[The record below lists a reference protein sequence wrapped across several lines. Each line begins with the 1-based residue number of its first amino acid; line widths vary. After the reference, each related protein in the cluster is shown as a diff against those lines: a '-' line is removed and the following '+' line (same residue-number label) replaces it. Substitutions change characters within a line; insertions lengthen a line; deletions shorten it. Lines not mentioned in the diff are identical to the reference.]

1 MEKKKEEIMNSGG
14 GSGGGGGGGGGYL
27 PFSDSMTGG
36 SLFDFCD
43 GEKLSVGF
51 MELLGVKNG
60 EFKDYCS
67 EVVNPPDTPN
77 SSSISSPSTDAADHD
92 ADGENPQQQ
101 HKPCNN
107 PLKVKRRKQKREK
120 GQRFAF
126 MTKSEVDHLE
136 DGYRWRKYGQKAVK
150 NSPFPRSYYRCT
162 NASCNVKKRVERSFV
177 DPTVVV
183 TTYEGQHTHP
193 SPILTRS
200 ALAIATPPPPSMLG
214 GGCVGVAP
222 IPWLKASNDTHAISH
237 QYIQNSTF
245 YPPQHST
252 VDYNR
257 SLIGAA
263 NMAGLLQDKR
273 LCNPNPA
280 FLADHGL
287 LQDVVPPHMLKQ
299 E

>member
-14 GSGGGGGGGGGYL
+14 GSGGGGGYL
-27 PFSDSMTGG
+27 PFSDSTTGG
-36 SLFDFCD
+36 SSFDFCD

-77 SSSISSPSTDAADHD
+77 SSSISSPSTDAADHE

-107 PLKVKRRKQKREK
+107 PLKVKRKKQKREK

-126 MTKSEVDHLE
+126 MTKSEIDHLE
-136 DGYRWRKYGQKAVK
+136 DG
-150 NSPFPRSYYRCT
+150 
-162 NASCNVKKRVERSFV
+162 VERSFV

-200 ALAIATPPPPSMLG
+200 ALAIATPPPPSIDMLG

-222 IPWLKASNDTHAISH
+222 IPWLKAGNNTHAISH

-245 YPPQHST
+245 FTPQHST

-263 NMAGLLQDKR
+263 NVAGLLQDKR

>member
-14 GSGGGGGGGGGYL
+14 GSGGVGGGGGGYL

-92 ADGENPQQQ
+92 ADGENPQQR

-150 NSPFPRSYYRCT
+150 NSPFPRYLFYSPRFIVLIVRLHVNCGG
-162 NASCNVKKRVERSFV
+162 ER
-177 DPTVVV
+177 TI
-183 TTYEGQHTHP
+183 P
-193 SPILTRS
+193 SL
-200 ALAIATPPPPSMLG
+200 
-214 GGCVGVAP
+214 
-222 IPWLKASNDTHAISH
+222 
-237 QYIQNSTF
+237 
-245 YPPQHST
+245 
-252 VDYNR
+252 
-257 SLIGAA
+257 
-263 NMAGLLQDKR
+263 
-273 LCNPNPA
+273 
-280 FLADHGL
+280 
-287 LQDVVPPHMLKQ
+287 
-299 E
+299 

>member
-1 MEKKKEEIMNSGG
+1 MLRSSLHQCGISQFTHFPQFTHFKAQRPYWHTASYPPFHFGLPLKIFKTRLLGRGFHTLIKKVSFSSPMMYDPTIHPLRASILTRTPPRIHPSISGFLKIFKTRLVG
-14 GSGGGGGGGGGYL
+14 RSIHTLYKKCFVLLSNRCGITQSTPRGL
-27 PFSDSMTGG
+27 TSLLAHRLVFTAFRTQPSC
-36 SLFDFCD
+36 LFDFCD

-77 SSSISSPSTDAADHD
+77 SSSISSPSTDAADHE

-107 PLKVKRRKQKREK
+107 PLKVKRKKQKREK

-150 NSPFPRSYYRCT
+150 NSPFPRYLFYSSRFI
-162 NASCNVKKRVERSFV
+162 VLIVRLHV
-177 DPTVVV
+177 DWR
-183 TTYEGQHTHP
+183 E
-193 SPILTRS
+193 
-200 ALAIATPPPPSMLG
+200 
-214 GGCVGVAP
+214 
-222 IPWLKASNDTHAISH
+222 
-237 QYIQNSTF
+237 
-245 YPPQHST
+245 
-252 VDYNR
+252 
-257 SLIGAA
+257 
-263 NMAGLLQDKR
+263 
-273 LCNPNPA
+273 
-280 FLADHGL
+280 
-287 LQDVVPPHMLKQ
+287 